1 MRYSQAFLPT
11 IKEVPKDAVDASHVL
26 LLRGGYIR
34 MVGAG
39 IYEMLPLGQRVL
51 KRVQGIIRREMDAA
65 GAQEVLM
72 PAILP
77 ATYFQETGRYDLYGP
92 VLMRLKDRRG
102 GEYHLGPTHEEII
115 TDMVRREVKSYRQ
128 LPINLYQIQMKY
140 RDEARP
146 RAGLMRCREF
156 MMKDAYSFDV
166 SEEKAFESYAT
177 MREAYH
183 RIFKSLGLDYRIVQ
197 ADSGQIG
204 GKTSAEFQVLAQSG
218 EDRIVACTQ
227 CDYAANVEV
236 AEARI
241 DTTKADF
248 SATPE
253 RLLVKT
259 PKTKSI
265 EQVVAF
271 FAKDDAPQS
280 AAGAFGM
287 DRILKTLAFLVP
299 AKDTKTERAADAV
312 AEPNRALASEGSR
325 EGAPADFTSTGGGAG
340 DSPSVNGEIALV
352 VVRGDHEVNEILVA
366 RALGVDEVHLA
377 SEADVKAVLGVGP
390 GFVGPV
396 APKVALRTLVDHAA
410 AAVSDGVCGANQWD
424 HHFAHVAFGRDF
436 EGEVMHLRLVGAGDE
451 CPKCG
456 GGLEAYRGIEGGHIF
471 VLGTHYSSKMKAT
484 FLDETG
490 EAKPFVMGCYGIGV
504 TRLMA
509 SAIEQHHDAD
519 GIRWPMSIA
528 PYQVTVLALGG
539 DAAILEAATKLYET
553 LKEKGVDVLLDD
565 RDERPGVKLKDA
577 DLIGIP
583 LRVAIG
589 KRGLEEGKAEVK
601 LRTDKDVSMVPMADV
616 VDSVLAKVVE
626 LGGKLT

>member
-51 KRVQGIIRREMDAA
+51 KRVQAIIRREMDAA

-92 VLMRLKDRRG
+92 VLLRLKDRKG

-128 LPINLYQIQMKY
+128 LPLNLYQIQMKY

-183 RIFKSLGLDYRIVQ
+183 RIFKSLGLDYRIVE

-218 EDRIVACTQ
+218 EDRIVACTK

-248 SATPE
+248 TNTPE

-271 FAKDDAPQS
+271 FAKDDAPKRIVRRPHIS
-280 AAGAFGM
+280 FGGGSSRPDAVGFM
-287 DRILKTLAFLVP
+287 TMSTEYRTEIEPFGVGSILKTLAYLVP
-299 AKDTKTERAADAV
+299 SKGADKRAADAV
-312 AEPNRALASEGSR
+312 AEPN
-325 EGAPADFTSTGGGAG
+325 
-340 DSPSVNGEIALV
+340 EIALV

-377 SEADVKAVLGVGP
+377 SENDVKAVLGVGP

-410 AAVSDGVCGANQWD
+410 AAVADGVCGANQWD

-436 EGEVMHLRLVGAGDE
+436 EGEVLHLRLVGAGDE

-490 EAKPFVMGCYGIGV
+490 ESKPFVMGCYGIGV

-528 PYQVTVLALGG
+528 PYQATVLSLGNEPE
-539 DAAILEAATKLYET
+539 IVEAAEKLYEA
-553 LKEKGVDVLLDD
+553 LKAAGVDVLLDD
-565 RDERPGVKLKDA
+565 RHERPGVKLKDA
-577 DLIGIP
+577 DLVGIP
-583 LRVAIG
+583 LRIAIG
-589 KRGLEEGKAEVK
+589 KRGLAEGKAEVK
-601 LRTDKDVSMVPMADV
+601 LRSDADV
-616 VDSVLAKVVE
+616 TMIAMDEVVEAIATKVVA
-626 LGGKLT
+626 LGGKLL

>member
-166 SEEKAFESYAT
+166 SEEKAFESYAA

-299 AKDTKTERAADAV
+299 AKDAKTERAADAV
-312 AEPNRALASEGSR
+312 AEAN
-325 EGAPADFTSTGGGAG
+325 
-340 DSPSVNGEIALV
+340 EIALV

-436 EGEVMHLRLVGAGDE
+436 EGEVLHLRLVGAGDE

-601 LRTDKDVSMVPMADV
+601 LRTDKDVSMVPMTEV
-616 VDSVLAKVVE
+616 VDSIVAKVVE
-626 LGGKLT
+626 LGGKLA

>member
-51 KRVQGIIRREMDAA
+51 KRVQAIIRREMDAA

-92 VLMRLKDRRG
+92 VLLRLKDRKG

-128 LPINLYQIQMKY
+128 LPLNLYQIQMKY

-183 RIFKSLGLDYRIVQ
+183 RIFKSLGLDYRIVE

-218 EDRIVACTQ
+218 EDRIVACTK

-271 FAKDDAPQS
+271 FAKDDAPKS
-280 AAGAFGM
+280 ADGAFGTN
-287 DRILKTLAFLVP
+287 RILKTLAYLVP
-299 AKDTKTERAADAV
+299 SKGADKRAADAV
-312 AEPNRALASEGSR
+312 ATPE
-325 EGAPADFTSTGGGAG
+325 
-340 DSPSVNGEIALV
+340 EIALV

-377 SEADVKAVLGVGP
+377 SENDVKAVLGVGP

-410 AAVSDGVCGANQWD
+410 AAVADGMCGANQWD
-424 HHFAHVAFGRDF
+424 HHFAHVAYGRDF

-490 EAKPFVMGCYGIGV
+490 ESKPFVMGCYGIGV

-528 PYQVTVLALGG
+528 PYQATVLSLGNEPE
-539 DAAILEAATKLYET
+539 IVEAAEKLYEA
-553 LKEKGVDVLLDD
+553 LKAAGVDVLLDD
-565 RDERPGVKLKDA
+565 RHERPGVKLKDA

-583 LRVAIG
+583 LRIAIG
-589 KRGLEEGKAEVK
+589 KRGLAEGKAEVK
-601 LRTDKDVSMVPMADV
+601 LRSDADV
-616 VDSVLAKVVE
+616 TMIALDEVVGAIAAKVVA
-626 LGGKLT
+626 LGGKLS

>member
-51 KRVQGIIRREMDAA
+51 KRVQAIIRREMDAA
-65 GAQEVLM
+65 NAQEVLM

-92 VLMRLKDRRG
+92 VLLRLKDRKG

-128 LPINLYQIQMKY
+128 LPLNLYQIQMKY

-183 RIFKSLGLDYRIVQ
+183 RIFKSLGLDYRIVE

-218 EDRIVACTQ
+218 EDRIVACTK

-271 FAKDDAPQS
+271 FAKDDAPKS
-280 AAGAFGM
+280 ADGAFGTN
-287 DRILKTLAFLVP
+287 RILKTLAYLVP
-299 AKDTKTERAADAV
+299 SKGADKRAADAV
-312 AEPNRALASEGSR
+312 ATP
-325 EGAPADFTSTGGGAG
+325 D
-340 DSPSVNGEIALV
+340 EIALV

-377 SEADVKAVLGVGP
+377 SENDVKAVLGVGP

-410 AAVSDGVCGANQWD
+410 AAVADGVCGANQWD
-424 HHFAHVAFGRDF
+424 HHFAHVAYGRDF

-490 EAKPFVMGCYGIGV
+490 ESKPFVMGCYGIGV

-528 PYQVTVLALGG
+528 PYQATVLSLGNEPE
-539 DAAILEAATKLYET
+539 IVEAAEKLYEA
-553 LKEKGVDVLLDD
+553 LKAKGVDVLLDD
-565 RDERPGVKLKDA
+565 RHERPGVKLKDA
-577 DLIGIP
+577 DLVGIP
-583 LRVAIG
+583 LRIAIG
-589 KRGLEEGKAEVK
+589 KRGLAEGKAEVK
-601 LRTDKDVSMVPMADV
+601 LRSDAAVTMIAMDEV
-616 VDSVLAKVVE
+616 VEAIATKVVA
-626 LGGKLT
+626 LGGKLL